1 MNITRLGWL
10 CLAAS
15 LLVCKPVTI
24 LAQSKVPAADQERI
38 KRIITEVRKEI
49 NSLSEY
55 GVFDHLWFGLTQK
68 GVVLRG
74 FASRPILKSSVERV
88 VKNIEGIGE
97 VKNEIEVLPLSGNDD
112 RIRAGVYA
120 RIYGHPT
127 LQRYTN
133 NRPMGRFISPT
144 SVAVGITNDPPIG
157 WHAIKIIVKN
167 GDVTLYGFVD
177 TEMDFTIAE
186 MQTRMAPDTFGIFNE
201 LEVVKEE
208 KKK

>member
-1 MNITRLGWL
+1 M
-10 CLAAS
+10 
-15 LLVCKPVTI
+15 TI
-24 LAQSKVPAADQERI
+24 QAQEKGAAADQERI
-38 KRIITEVRKEI
+38 KRIITEVRKGI
-49 NSLSEY
+49 NSLPEY
-55 GVFDHLWFGLTQK
+55 GVFDHLWFGLQQN

-88 VKNIEGIGE
+88 VKKIEGIGE
-97 VKNEIEVLPLSGNDD
+97 VKNEIEVLPLSPNDD

-186 MQTRMAPDTFGIFNE
+186 MQTRMTPGSFGIFNE
-201 LEVVKEE
+201 LEVATKEE